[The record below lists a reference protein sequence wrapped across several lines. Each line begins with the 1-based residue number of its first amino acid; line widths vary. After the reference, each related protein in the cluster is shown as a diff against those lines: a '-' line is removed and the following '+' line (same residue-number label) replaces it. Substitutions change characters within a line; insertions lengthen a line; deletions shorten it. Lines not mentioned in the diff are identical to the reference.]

1 MEIASCKPLYAVLA
15 ALIGSILVSMAG
27 RNEMHGFRYPAR
39 LERHLPG

>member
-27 RNEMHGFRYPAR
+27 RVCQP
-39 LERHLPG
+39 LQQ